1 MQDRETAAAAAE
13 SELTNLGVA
22 EAAQAIRKGEVSAEA
37 YVSALLRHARR
48 NADLKAFITVDE
60 QGALSAAREAD
71 QARAKG
77 RNAPLLGVP
86 LGVKDS
92 YLTAG
97 LRTTL
102 GVGALKD
109 FPPTED
115 ANAVATLRGAG
126 AIVLGKNNLVE
137 LSYGLTGENAPWGQ
151 AANPHAAG
159 HITGGSSSGS
169 AAAVAAR
176 LVPAALGGD
185 TIGSIRV
192 PASLCGV
199 VGFKPTTRRWPRE
212 GVAPISHTLDTTGV
226 FARSVKDCALIDQV
240 VTNAPAADQE
250 IRGHLKGARFAFA
263 PRQYL
268 SLVDPEVEAKFRST
282 LVRLADAGAEIVEI
296 DLGEDFQGLAL
307 QTTWG
312 LFFRETKASLTEFL
326 ERHAIPVTFEE
337 LHASL
342 RPGIK
347 DAWDHFVIPGAAG
360 YLSEDA
366 YHALTV
372 DRLALKER
380 MGQVFTRHG
389 ANALIF
395 PTTPC
400 TAPVVDHQVQFTV
413 AGQAVD
419 FRVLANNTI
428 PASGAGLPGISLPI
442 GIDNHHLP
450 IGMELDGQEGQ
461 DRALLGLAARVETV
475 LRAQSGTI

>member
-1 MQDRETAAAAAE
+1 MQDQQTATASTE

-22 EAAQAIRKGEVSAEA
+22 GAAQAIRKGEVSAET
-37 YVSALLRHARR
+37 YVSALLHQARR
-48 NADLKAFITVDE
+48 NTDLKAFITIDE

-77 RNAPLLGVP
+77 RSAPLLGVP

-102 GVGALKD
+102 GVGVLKD
-109 FPPTED
+109 FRPTED
-115 ANAVATLRGAG
+115 ADVVASLRSAG

-137 LSYGLTGENAPWGQ
+137 LSYGLTGENGPWGQ
-151 AANPHAAG
+151 AGNPHAGG
-159 HITGGSSSGS
+159 HVTGGSSSGS

-176 LVPAALGGD
+176 LVPATLGGD

-226 FARSVKDCALIDQV
+226 FARSVEDCALIDQV
-240 VTNAPAADQE
+240 VTKAPTNAPRAD
-250 IRGHLKGARFAFA
+250 LKGARFAVA

-268 SLVDPEVEAKFRST
+268 NLVDMEVEEQFRGT
-282 LVRLADAGAEIVEI
+282 LVRLADAGAEILEI

-342 RPGIK
+342 RAGIK
-347 DAWDHFVIPGAAG
+347 DAWDRFVIPGAPG
-360 YLSEDA
+360 YLTEEA

-372 DRLALKER
+372 DRLALRAR
-380 MGQVFTRHG
+380 MSEVFTRHG

-400 TAPVVDHQVQFTV
+400 TAPVVDRQVQFTV
-413 AGQAVD
+413 AGQEVD

-442 GIDNHHLP
+442 GLDDHHLP
-450 IGMELDGQEGQ
+450 IGMELDGAEGQ
-461 DRALLGLAARVETV
+461 DRALLALAERVERV
-475 LRAQSGTI
+475 LGAEASRF